1 MMRISSRAVILLT
14 AGLLACEQTEQYEPE
29 PIVVA
34 IIDRDTIDVEA
45 YDEMANDTSR
55 LFSSRPRSH
64 QSRHETPTTG
74 CDDRQTAS
82 GAGGTTQEAGR
93 SA

>member
-1 MMRISSRAVILLT
+1 MMRISSRAVILLS
-14 AGLLACEQTEQYEPE
+14 AGLLACEQTEQYEPK

-45 YDEMANDTSR
+45 YDEMATTASR
-55 LFSSRPRSH
+55 LFPSRPRSR
-64 QSRHETPTTG
+64 QSRHETSTTG
-74 CDDRQTAS
+74 CDDRQTVV